1 MTDRYSRQEGRL
13 KKGEREWEMDL
24 YLQGY
29 TPNVPWNT
37 LTLYILEQPSP
48 TAALLAKVQVL
59 LGSPAIVFDL

>member
-1 MTDRYSRQEGRL
+1 
-13 KKGEREWEMDL
+13 MDV
-24 YLQGY
+24 YLRGW

-59 LGSPAIVFDL
+59 LGRPTIVFDL

>member
-1 MTDRYSRQEGRL
+1 
-13 KKGEREWEMDL
+13 MDL

-37 LTLYILEQPSP
+37 LTLCILEQPSP

-59 LGSPAIVFDL
+59 LGRPAIVFDL